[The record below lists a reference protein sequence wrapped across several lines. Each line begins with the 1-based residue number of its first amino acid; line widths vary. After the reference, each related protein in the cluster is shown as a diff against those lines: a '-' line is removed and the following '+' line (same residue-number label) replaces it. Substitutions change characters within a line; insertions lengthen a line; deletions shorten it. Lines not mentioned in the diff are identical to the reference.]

1 MLMNNSEEEENL
13 EEVEQTTPE
22 EKEEKEL
29 QGEEELQDVNED
41 NEVTKEDD
49 NNIDNKESLTTVDK
63 VGEPQTIIPESDSI
77 DKVVEK
83 DKQLEI
89 RDIQKNLIEGAL
101 YAGGR
106 PLDVEELATKLEIP
120 KKLTEVLVNELAMDY
135 LERTTALIIAQVGER
150 YQMQLRPEY
159 TESVA
164 KFAKGGAIAE
174 RYLRTLTVIALKQPI
189 LKSIVVKIRGS
200 GAYEHIKY
208 LIDNDLINAVKKGR
222 SFDLTTTDKYS
233 EMFGL
238 PKNKMELKKAMIQQ
252 LGVEPSDQIPEEP
265 SNQVSEGSSDQVPE
279 EPSDI

>member
-1 MLMNNSEEEENL
+1 MNDSEEEEQMEEL
-13 EEVEQTTPE
+13 EELEEMENAETAEDAEQTTHKTTE
-22 EKEEKEL
+22 EKDL
-29 QGEEELQDVNED
+29 QYVNE
-41 NEVTKEDD
+41 NGEATKEDENVD
-49 NNIDNKESLTTVDK
+49 SEEIVPTVEE
-63 VGEPQTIIPESDSI
+63 VGEPQPKIPEND
-77 DKVVEK
+77 DKPKIFEK
-83 DKQLEI
+83 EKQLEI

-120 KKLTEVLVNELAMDY
+120 KKLTETLVNELALEY
-135 LERTTALIIAQVGER
+135 LERTTSLIIAQVGDR

-159 TESVA
+159 TESVS

-189 LKSIVVKIRGS
+189 LKSVIVKLRGS

-208 LIDNDLINAVKKGR
+208 LIDNNLISAVKKGR

-238 PKNKMELKKAMIQQ
+238 PKNKSELKKAMIQQ
-252 LGVEPSDQIPEEP
+252 LGVE
-265 SNQVSEGSSDQVPE
+265 SSDQTPE
-279 EPSDI
+279 EPSD

>member
-1 MLMNNSEEEENL
+1 MNNSEEEENL

>member
-1 MLMNNSEEEENL
+1 MNNTEEEENL
-13 EEVEQTTPE
+13 EEVEQKFSE
-22 EKEEKEL
+22 EKEENPLKEL
-29 QGEEELQDVNED
+29 QDINVNEEILKNAD
-41 NEVTKEDD
+41 ERKGDENIENEDSITAVDKDEEPKSLIPEDD
-49 NNIDNKESLTTVDK
+49 SAT
-63 VGEPQTIIPESDSI
+63 
-77 DKVVEK
+77 KVVEK
-83 DKQLEI
+83 ENKQEI

-120 KKLTEVLVNELAMDY
+120 KKLTEELVNELAMEY

-150 YQMQLRPEY
+150 FQMQLRPEY

-174 RYLRTLTVIALKQPI
+174 RYLRTLTIIALKQPI
-189 LKSIVVKIRGS
+189 LKSVVVKLRGS

-252 LGVEPSDQIPEEP
+252 LGVDPSDQTDDQAENKTPEEP
-265 SNQVSEGSSDQVPE
+265 SE
-279 EPSDI
+279 

>member
-1 MLMNNSEEEENL
+1 MNNSEDGENL
-13 EEVEQTTPE
+13 EDVEQITPE
-22 EKEEKEL
+22 EGE
-29 QGEEELQDVNED
+29 EEELQDANED
-41 NEVTKEDD
+41 LEVEVTKEDEDDD
-49 NNIDNKESLTTVDK
+49 NFDSKESLTAVDE
-63 VGEPQTIIPESDSI
+63 VGEPQIIIPENESE

-120 KKLTEVLVNELAMDY
+120 KKLTEVLVNELAMAY

-252 LGVEPSDQIPEEP
+252 LGVEPSDQVPEDP
-265 SNQVSEGSSDQVPE
+265 PGQTPE
-279 EPSDI
+279 EPSD

>member
-1 MLMNNSEEEENL
+1 MNNSEEEENL

-29 QGEEELQDVNED
+29 QDVNED
-41 NEVTKEDD
+41 IGVPKEDD
-49 NNIDNKESLTTVDK
+49 DNIDSKESLTTVDK

-120 KKLTEVLVNELAMDY
+120 KKLTEVLVNELAMAY

-252 LGVEPSDQIPEEP
+252 LGVEPSDQIPEGP

>member
-1 MLMNNSEEEENL
+1 MLMNDSEEEEQMEEF
-13 EEVEQTTPE
+13 EEVEDAEDVKQTTPE
-22 EKEEKEL
+22 ATKEKEL
-29 QGEEELQDVNED
+29 QDVDENGEAI
-41 NEVTKEDD
+41 KEDA
-49 NNIDNKESLTTVDK
+49 NGTSEEIVPPVEE
-63 VGEPQTIIPESDSI
+63 VGESESTIPEKD
-77 DKVVEK
+77 DKPKIFEK
-83 DKQLEI
+83 ETQLEI

-120 KKLTEVLVNELAMDY
+120 KKLTEELVNELALEY
-135 LERTTALIIAQVGER
+135 LERTTSLIIAQVGDR

-189 LKSIVVKIRGS
+189 LKSVIVKIRGS
-200 GAYEHIKY
+200 GAYEHIRY

-238 PKNKMELKKAMIQQ
+238 PKNKTELKKAMIQQ
-252 LGVEPSDQIPEEP
+252 LGVEPSDQT
-265 SNQVSEGSSDQVPE
+265 PE
-279 EPSDI
+279 EPSD

>member
-1 MLMNNSEEEENL
+1 MLMNNSEEEENR
-13 EEVEQTTPE
+13 EDMEQTTPE

-29 QGEEELQDVNED
+29 QDEEKLQGEEELQDVNED
-41 NEVTKEDD
+41 IEVTKEDD
-49 NNIDNKESLTTVDK
+49 DNIDSLESLTTVDQ
-63 VGEPQTIIPESDSI
+63 VEEPQTIIPESDSI

-83 DKQLEI
+83 DDQLEI
-89 RDIQKNLIEGAL
+89 RDIQKNLVEGAL
-101 YAGGR
+101 YAAGR

-120 KKLTEVLVNELAMDY
+120 KKLTEILVNELAMEY
-135 LERTTALIIAQVGER
+135 LERTTSLIIAQVGER
-150 YQMQLRPEY
+150 FQMQLRPEY

-189 LKSIVVKIRGS
+189 LKSIIVKIRGS

-222 SFDLTTTDKYS
+222 SFDLSTTDKYS

-238 PKNKMELKKAMIQQ
+238 PKNKMELKKVMIQQ

-265 SNQVSEGSSDQVPE
+265 PNQTPKEHSDN
-279 EPSDI
+279 

>member
-29 QGEEELQDVNED
+29 QDVNED
-41 NEVTKEDD
+41 IGVPKEDD
-49 NNIDNKESLTTVDK
+49 DNIDSKESLTTVDK

-120 KKLTEVLVNELAMDY
+120 KKLTEVLVNELAMAY

-252 LGVEPSDQIPEEP
+252 LGVEPSDQIPEGP

>member
-13 EEVEQTTPE
+13 EDMEQTTPE

-29 QGEEELQDVNED
+29 QELQDVNED
-41 NEVTKEDD
+41 IEVTKEDD
-49 NNIDNKESLTTVDK
+49 NNIDSKENLTTVYK
-63 VGEPQTIIPESDSI
+63 VGESQTIIPESDSI

-83 DKQLEI
+83 DDQLEI
-89 RDIQKNLIEGAL
+89 RDIQKNLVEGAL
-101 YAGGR
+101 YAAGR

-120 KKLTEVLVNELAMDY
+120 KKLTEVLVNELAMAY
-135 LERTTALIIAQVGER
+135 LERTTSLIIAQVGER
-150 YQMQLRPEY
+150 FQMQLRPEY

-189 LKSIVVKIRGS
+189 LKSIIVKIRGS

-208 LIDNDLINAVKKGR
+208 LIDNDLISAVKKGR
-222 SFDLTTTDKYS
+222 SFDLSTTDKYS

-238 PKNKMELKKAMIQQ
+238 PKNKMELKKVMIQQ

-265 SNQVSEGSSDQVPE
+265 PSQTPE
-279 EPSDI
+279 EPSDN